1 MQFPKAPFEEPLTY
15 VFDLDGVI
23 YRGAEQQPH
32 AAKTVLALKSRGHIV
47 RYYTN
52 NSSLSREAY
61 SARLD
66 SFGIPAPIDE
76 IMTSSYAAA
85 LYFMETNA
93 IGKTVYQIGQ
103 EGVTHEL
110 EAVGMRV
117 IKDMDEPDA
126 HIDYVVVGID
136 RAFTYD
142 KLARAQSAIL
152 AGAKFIATNEDM
164 TFPTEGGAVSPGN
177 GCLVAAVRASTSVEP
192 FVVGKPHEYALLKIL
207 ELTNTPRERAI
218 IVGDNLATDIAVG
231 NRAGIHTVLV
241 LTGLTSSEEAAKAT
255 GDMKPERVIETLAE
269 LIS

>member
-1 MQFPKAPFEEPLTY
+1 MQCSKAPFQDPLTY

-32 AAKTVLALKSRGHIV
+32 AADVVRELGIRGHIV

-66 SFGIPAPIDE
+66 SFGISAPIDD

-85 LYFMETNA
+85 LYFLETNA

-103 EGVTHEL
+103 DGVTHEL

-117 IKDMDEPDA
+117 IKDLDDPNA

-142 KLARAQSAIL
+142 KLARAQRAIL
-152 AGAKFIATNEDM
+152 AGAEFIATNEDM
-164 TFPTEGGAVSPGN
+164 TFPTEGGTICPGN
-177 GCLVAAVRASTSVEP
+177 GCLVAAVRAATSVEP
-192 FVVGKPHEYALLKIL
+192 FVVGKPHGYALLKIL
-207 ELTNTPRERAI
+207 ELTKTPRERAI
-218 IVGDNLATDIAVG
+218 IVGDNLATDIVAG

-241 LTGLTSSEEAAKAT
+241 LTGLTSSEQAEKAT
-255 GDMKPERVIETLAE
+255 GDMKPECVIKTLEE
-269 LIS
+269 LI